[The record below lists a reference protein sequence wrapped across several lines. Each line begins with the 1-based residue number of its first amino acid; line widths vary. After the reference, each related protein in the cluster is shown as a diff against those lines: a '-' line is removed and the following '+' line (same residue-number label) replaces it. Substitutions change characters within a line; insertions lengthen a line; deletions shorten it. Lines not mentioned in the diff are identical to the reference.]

1 MVTPEPLDRLIE
13 LLTPLLGP
21 PAGEPV
27 HLTGGITN
35 LNYRMRMGDGEFVI
49 RVTNPAAGLL
59 EIDRVA
65 ELIAVRAAA
74 AIGVGAEVAA
84 LLPEQDCLVCRF
96 IPGRPIPPEE
106 LRTPTHLRAVGA
118 TLAQLHASG
127 TTLPSTF
134 NPFRVVENYART
146 AAARGAPERREFPEA
161 SRVATEIERS
171 LQGAEHLPVMCHNDL
186 LNANFLHDGKRIRIV
201 DWEYAGMGD
210 RYFDLGNFSIN
221 HECTETDDVHLLA
234 GYFGEPV
241 SDRRIGIVRLMR
253 IMSDFREAMWGVVQ
267 SVNSVIEFDYEAY
280 ASRHFAR
287 LLHSAADPR
296 FASWTRV
303 AHDQ

>member
-1 MVTPEPLDRLIE
+1 MPDTLDHLIQ

-21 PAGEPV
+21 PVGEPV

-59 EIDRVA
+59 GIDRVA

-84 LLPEQDCLVCRF
+84 VLLEQGCLVCRF
-96 IPGRPIPPEE
+96 IAGRPIPPEE
-106 LRTPTHLRAVGA
+106 LRTPPRLREVGA

-127 TTLPSTF
+127 TVLPSAF

-146 AAARGAPERREFPEA
+146 AAARGALERPEFAAARRIA
-161 SRVATEIERS
+161 AEIEQS
-171 LQGAEHLPVMCHNDL
+171 LQGGEHLPVMCHNDL

-221 HECTETDDVHLLA
+221 HECAQTDDFHLLA

-241 SDRRIGIVRLMR
+241 TDRRIAIVRLMR

-267 SVNSVIEFDYEAY
+267 SVSSTIEFDYEAY

-287 LLHSAADPR
+287 LMENAADPR
-296 FASWTRV
+296 FASWTRM
-303 AHDQ
+303 ARDP

>member
-13 LLTPLLGP
+13 RLTPLLGA
-21 PAGEPV
+21 PAGQPV

-84 LLPEQDCLVCRF
+84 FLPEQDCLVCRF
-96 IPGRPIPPEE
+96 IQGRPIPPEE
-106 LRTPTHLRAVGA
+106 LRTPARLREVGT
-118 TLAQLHASG
+118 TLALLHASG
-127 TTLPSTF
+127 TMLPSTF

-146 AAARGAPERREFPEA
+146 AAAQGAQERREFHEA
-161 SRVATEIERS
+161 SRAAAEIERS
-171 LQGAEHLPVMCHNDL
+171 LQGGEHLPVMCHNDL

-241 SDRRIGIVRLMR
+241 TDRRLGIVRLMR

-267 SVNSVIEFDYEAY
+267 SVNSTIDFDYEAY

-303 AHDQ
+303 AHDR

>member
-1 MVTPEPLDRLIE
+1 MGTPDTLDHLIE

-21 PAGEPV
+21 PVGAPV

-65 ELIAVRAAA
+65 ELLAVRAAA

-84 LLPEQDCLVCRF
+84 FLPEQDCLVCRF
-96 IPGRPIPPEE
+96 IRGRPIPPEE
-106 LRTPTHLRAVGA
+106 LRTPAPLMEVGA

-127 TTLPSTF
+127 TMLPSAF

-146 AAARGAPERREFPEA
+146 AAARGARERPEFPEA
-161 SRVATEIERS
+161 SRVAAEIEHS
-171 LQGAEHLPVMCHNDL
+171 LQGGEHLPVMCHNDL

-221 HECTETDDVHLLA
+221 HECTEADDFHLLA
-234 GYFGEPV
+234 GYFGAPV
-241 SDRRIGIVRLMR
+241 TDRRIGIVRLMR

-267 SVNSVIEFDYEAY
+267 SVNATIDFDYEAY

-303 AHDQ
+303 AHDR

>member
-1 MVTPEPLDRLIE
+1 MPDKLDHLIQ
-13 LLTPLLGP
+13 LLTPMLGP
-21 PAGEPV
+21 PVGEPM

-49 RVTNPAAGLL
+49 RVDSSAAGLL
-59 EIDRVA
+59 GIDRIA

-84 LLPEQDCLVCRF
+84 VLPEQGCLACRF
-96 IPGRPIPPEE
+96 IPGRPLPPEE
-106 LRTPTHLRAVGA
+106 LRTPPRLREVGA
-118 TLAQLHASG
+118 TLALIHAG
-127 TTLPSTF
+127 GAMLPSTF

-146 AAARGAPERREFPEA
+146 AVARGAPERPEYPAA
-161 SRVATEIERS
+161 SRIAAEIERG
-171 LQGAEHLPVMCHNDL
+171 LQGGEQRPVMCHNDL

-201 DWEYAGMGD
+201 DWEYASMGD

-221 HECTETDDVHLLA
+221 HECAETDDFHLLA

-241 SDRRIGIVRLMR
+241 TARRIAIVRLMR

-267 SVNSVIEFDYEAY
+267 SVNSTIEFDYEAY
-280 ASRHFAR
+280 ASRHFTR
-287 LLHSAADPR
+287 LLENAADAR
-296 FASWTRV
+296 FASWTR
-303 AHDQ
+303 AARDP